1 METFYTSER
10 GTQMLVYLM
19 KAHGIRKV
27 VVSPGTTNLCFV
39 ASVQQDS
46 FFELYSSVDER
57 SAAYIA
63 CGLAAESEEPVA
75 LSCTGATA
83 SRNYLPGLTEGYYRK
98 LPVLAVTATQHIGRI
113 GQNIPQVIDRT
124 TPLNDIVKMSFQI
137 PTVHNAEDE
146 WAYGVM
152 LNKALLELRRHGG
165 GPVHI
170 NLETSYSSDFTVKE
184 LPPVPVIHRVCYG
197 EQLPELKRGRVGIF
211 VGAHK
216 RWNAEL
222 TQSVDAFC
230 EAYDGV
236 VICDHTSNYHG
247 KYRILAPLAAMQ
259 KMYRASC
266 VSMDVMI
273 HIGDISGAYM
283 EVNPKQVWRVN
294 PDGEV
299 RDTFRGLRYVFEM
312 EETDFFRFYA
322 SQADGK
328 KCSTSFY
335 SEWKMELEKLRL
347 KIPELPFSNIWA
359 AEQAASLLPKG
370 SVLHLGI
377 LNSLR
382 AWNFFE
388 IPESVLAYSNT
399 GGFGIDGGVSSLAG
413 AALAAPD
420 KLFFGVIGDLA
431 FFYDMNVLGNRY
443 FGKNIRLM
451 LVNNGRG
458 TEFRNYNHP
467 AARFGDDADPYMAA
481 AGHFGQQSPYLVKH
495 YAEDLGYEYL
505 CASNKKEY
513 LAALERFL
521 SQEPMEKPMLFEV
534 FTDYKD
540 ESDALKIMYTLETSV
555 QGVVKQKAKDI
566 LGEHGV
572 MMIKKVKG
580 KLKN

>member
-1 METFYTSER
+1 MEKFYTSER
-10 GTQMLVYLM
+10 NTQMLIYLM

-27 VVSPGTTNLCFV
+27 IISPGATNVCFV

-63 CGLAAESEEPVA
+63 CGLAAESGEPVA
-75 LSCTGATA
+75 LNCTGATA

-98 LPVLAVTATQHIGRI
+98 LPILAVTAAQHIGRI
-113 GQNIPQVIDRT
+113 GQNIPQAIDRT
-124 TPLNDIVKMSFQI
+124 TPLNDIVRMSVQI
-137 PTVHNAEDE
+137 PTIHNTEDE

-184 LPPVPVIHRVCYG
+184 LPPVPVIHRVCYW
-197 EQLPELKRGRVGIF
+197 EQLPELKSGRVGIF

-335 SEWKMELEKLRL
+335 SEWKMELEKLRS

-359 AEQAASLLPKG
+359 AEQTASLLPKG

-388 IPESVLAYSNT
+388 IPESILAYSNT

-420 KLFFGVIGDLA
+420 KLFFGVVGDLA

-481 AGHFGQQSPYLVKH
+481 AGHFGQQSPCLVKH
-495 YAEDLGYEYL
+495 FAEDLGYEYL

-555 QGVVKQKAKDI
+555 QGAVKQKAKDI

-572 MMIKKVKG
+572 MMLKKVKG